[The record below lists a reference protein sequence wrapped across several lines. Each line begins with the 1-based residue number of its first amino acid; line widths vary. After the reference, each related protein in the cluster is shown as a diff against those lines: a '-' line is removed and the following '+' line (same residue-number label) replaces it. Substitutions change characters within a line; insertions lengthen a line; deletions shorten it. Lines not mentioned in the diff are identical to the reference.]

1 MNRLILDT
9 DGGVDDAQALLLLIA
24 NGRPPDAITTVFGN
38 VDLDTATHNV
48 LSVLAVAGADIEV
61 HKGAPEP
68 LEEEIVIHAREVH
81 GDDGLG
87 GAPRPHTIAEI
98 AGSDG
103 AGFLVSELSIAATTG
118 RPVDLL
124 FIGPLTNLA
133 MAMAAAP
140 GIVRGIGR
148 LTIMGGTVYGRG
160 NTTPAAEFNIFADP
174 EAAAVVFGAAIDTVV
189 VPWEPCVSH
198 CIPGSEVE
206 ALFAAVPDS
215 DYKTFSQALA
225 SHARKTL
232 AGHGKGD
239 WLRFVDPFAAA
250 VVVDPSIVT
259 KSLRASVEV
268 ALAPGLTRGMTV
280 VDPSGRLGAPP
291 VTLVEEAKLDR
302 LAAMYAR
309 SIAGTH
315 SSVLDRP
322 ERFNR

>member
-1 MNRLILDT
+1 VPNKLILDT

-24 NGRPPDAITTVFGN
+24 NGRPPGAITTVFGN
-38 VDLDTATHNV
+38 VDLDTATRNI
-48 LSVLAVAGADIEV
+48 LSVLAVAGASIEV
-61 HKGAPEP
+61 HKGAHEP
-68 LEEEIVIHAREVH
+68 LEQEIIHAREVH
-81 GDDGLG
+81 GEDGLG
-87 GAPRPHTIAEI
+87 GAPRPATIAEI
-98 AGSDG
+98 AGSDA

-118 RPVDLL
+118 RPADLL

-133 MAMAAAP
+133 MALAAAP
-140 GIVRGIGR
+140 AIVRGIGR

-160 NTTPAAEFNIFADP
+160 NTTPAAEFNILADP
-174 EAAAVVFGAAIDTVV
+174 EAAAVVFAAEIDTVV

-206 ALFAAVPDS
+206 ALFASVPDS

-232 AGHGKGD
+232 AGRGKGD

-250 VVVDPSIVT
+250 VVVDPTIVT

-280 VDPSGRLGAPP
+280 VDPSGRLGTPP
-291 VTLVEEAKLDR
+291 ITLVEEAQLDR
-302 LAAMYAR
+302 LTAMYAR
-309 SIAGTH
+309 SIAY
-315 SSVLDRP
+315 SCNLK
-322 ERFNR
+322 